1 YYISIARAVSA
12 QGAMDFLLP
21 HLNTAIAGIFAG
33 LFVLLFL
40 LWRSKTVKTTASKRL
55 APEAGGAWPIVGHL
69 HLFGGSQVPHT
80 TLGAMADMYGPVFTI
95 QIGVHRALVVSSWEM
110 AEELFKTHD
119 LAISSH
125 PNFVVAKHLG
135 YNSAMFGFSPY
146 GEYWRQMRKITSLEL
161 LSNRRLELLKHIR
174 ISETET
180 SMKELYKL
188 WAEKKDR
195 SGHVLVEMKQWFG
208 DLTVNVVLRMV
219 AGKRYYGTTSAKD
232 DKAAIRCQKV
242 MRDFFNYIGLFAVA
256 DNLPFLG
263 WLDLGGYEKAMKE
276 TGKEMDNIF
285 AEWLQERR
293 RKRDVGNASSEQD
306 FI

>member
-1 YYISIARAVSA
+1 
-12 QGAMDFLLP
+12 MDFLLP
-21 HLNTAIAGIFAG
+21 HLNTAIAGIFAA
-33 LFVLLFL
+33 LFVLFFL
-40 LWRSKTVKTTASKRL
+40 LWRSKTVKTTVSKRL

-69 HLFGGSQVPHT
+69 HLFGGYQVPHI
-80 TLGAMADMYGPVFTI
+80 TLGAMPDQYGPVFTI
-95 QIGVHRALVVSSWEM
+95 QLGVHRALVVSSWEM
-110 AEELFKTHD
+110 AEELFTTHD
-119 LAISSH
+119 LAISSR
-125 PNFVVAKHLG
+125 PNFVVSKHLG

-146 GEYWRQMRKITSLEL
+146 GEYWRQLSKITSLEL

-195 SGHVLVEMKQWFG
+195 RQGCNAV
-208 DLTVNVVLRMV
+208 
-219 AGKRYYGTTSAKD
+219 
-232 DKAAIRCQKV
+232 QKV

-276 TGKEMDNIF
+276 TGKEMDHIF
-285 AEWLQERR
+285 EEWLQEHR

-306 FI
+306 FIDVMLSITEEAELAGFDADTITKATCMVSIRLEKRKPH